1 VHAQTFF
8 RGVSINRVRK
18 FIQQGAEMRKRV
30 EKEIGQIHKDFE
42 LARECHAEMYE
53 YADESQTS
61 TMDDWEDA
69 LTNDVYDIEEKVEDF
84 LQSLSVSEHANATS
98 KPNEQIIEVASAGN
112 ISQVEA
118 AGGNV

>member
-1 VHAQTFF
+1 MVCQTMSNLRKKRAQL
-8 RGVSINRVRK
+8 RGKITRSIKRVRK

-61 TMDDWEDA
+61 MPT
-69 LTNDVYDIEEKVEDF
+69 K
-84 LQSLSVSEHANATS
+84 ANYGRLGRCID
-98 KPNEQIIEVASAGN
+98 K
-112 ISQVEA
+112 
-118 AGGNV
+118 